1 MHEVS
6 VSFRSVRCGLV
17 PRVSS
22 ANVRGKLLVALRL
35 KVPRHC
41 IESLADRR
49 ISSVEDPP
57 TLGAA
62 PTTKARLVY
71 PHQVARHGRIIYSK
85 TSVINIDH
93 SRFRLGPNLPATV

>member
-6 VSFRSVRCGLV
+6 VSFRLCPMWACSAVF
-17 PRVSS
+17 S

-41 IESLADRR
+41 VESLADRR
-49 ISSVEDPP
+49 ISSVEDPR

-71 PHQVARHGRIIYSK
+71 PH
-85 TSVINIDH
+85 
-93 SRFRLGPNLPATV
+93 